1 MDDATMSTVLQVS
14 VLLLC
19 STVYAIAHLLAQ
31 VIVANGFG
39 LIAIILLLLSPRF
52 LSRYLD

>member
-14 VLLLC
+14 VLLLLI
-19 STVYAIAHLLAQ
+19 TVYAVAHLLAQ
-31 VIVANGFG
+31 AIVANGFG
-39 LIAIILLLLSPRF
+39 LIAIVLVLLSPRF